1 MPPCAAVWVRSV
13 WVRRC
18 WCGRCVCGTHSHSR
32 QVEILLAKA
41 FSADGALAWRTAMPI
56 TVDDLVSQ
64 LKTQSIFEWQR

>member
-1 MPPCAAVWVRSV
+1 MLHFGVPQCAAVRVR
-13 WVRRC
+13 
-18 WCGRCVCGTHSHSR
+18 RCVCGTPSHSR